1 MNTENGKPDKSEKG
15 LMLVALDGSP
25 SSITA
30 LEWAAKHASGLKMNI
45 EVVNVWEHVDSTL
58 MVAGMG
64 FGADAYVG
72 ESDPKAWS
80 DRILEGSVADIF
92 GTGSDRVKKTSIE
105 GGVVRTLVEMTKDA
119 DLLVMGSRGH
129 GKFTDLILGTVST
142 SCTAKSKCPVLIVH
156 APASTNS

>member
-1 MNTENGKPDKSEKG
+1 MNAENGKPDKG

-72 ESDPKAWS
+72 ESDPKVWS
-80 DRILEGSVADIF
+80 DQILNQSVADIF
-92 GTGSDRVKKTSIE
+92 GTGSDHVKKTSVE
-105 GGVVRTLVEMTKDA
+105 GAVVRTLVEMSKGA

-129 GKFTDLILGTVST
+129 GNFTDLILGSIPT
-142 SCTAKSKCPVLIVH
+142 SCSAKSKCPVLIVH
-156 APASTNS
+156 APAPATT

>member
-1 MNTENGKPDKSEKG
+1 MDTENGKPDKG

-25 SSITA
+25 SSMAA

-45 EVVNVWEHVDSTL
+45 EVVNIWEHADSTL

-64 FGADAYVG
+64 FGSDAYVG
-72 ESDPKAWS
+72 ESDPKVWS
-80 DRILEGSVADIF
+80 DQILNQGVADIF
-92 GTGSDRVKKTSIE
+92 GTGGDHVKRTSVE
-105 GGVVRTLVEMTKDA
+105 GAVVRTLVEMSKSA

-129 GKFTDLILGTVST
+129 GKFTDLIVGSVST

-156 APASTNS
+156 ASTPADS